1 MRNSILWGVP
11 KKFALK
17 SWSSLGGVLTFPYP
31 LHADQVEFL
40 WSETAGG
47 GSGKVGTQPRDDRD
61 FEANIF
67 ETPCRLY

>member
-1 MRNSILWGVP
+1 MVQGQTIQDVP

-17 SWSSLGGVLTFPYP
+17 SWSSLGGVLTFPLP

-47 GSGKVGTQPRDDRD
+47 WVREGRNTAKR
-61 FEANIF
+61 
-67 ETPCRLY
+67 